1 MQLWHWQPL
10 KSDKKLKK
18 SEVNKYSFV
27 ILGAGRSGIGV
38 AKLLMKNGAEV
49 FLSDSSPLDKLMYFD
64 DKTLKEYNIPFE
76 IGGHTDKIYDYDIFV
91 KSPGIPMNNPV
102 IDKALKLNKKV
113 ISEVEV
119 AFWFCECPVI
129 AITGTNGKTTTT
141 VLTGEIFKNAGIDT
155 KVCGNVGLA
164 FSEVVEDT
172 KEDSIV
178 VLEVSSFQLDS
189 IESFKPVVSMFL
201 TFTTDHIDW
210 HGSMENYMKAK
221 LKVNINQSE
230 DNVIVFNYDD
240 EKIREQKSNFKANIC
255 GFSAKV
261 NLENV
266 ELNSGCY
273 ANGKEIIYFNKE
285 KNEHSVIMNS
295 DDIFIRG
302 NHNLLNSL
310 AAISAAKAF
319 GVSNVAVEN
328 TLKFFKGVE
337 HRIEPV
343 RELNGVKFYNDSK
356 ATNYDSLYVA
366 LESFPENIILIM
378 GGKKGDNKFEL
389 VEDFITKRVKKIFA
403 IGQSSEVIKN
413 YFSGKVEV
421 EVSKTLDEA
430 TVNAFNFSS
439 NGDVVLFS
447 PGYKSFDMFDNFE
460 HRGDEF
466 KKSVNNLKPK
476 K

>member
-1 MQLWHWQPL
+1 
-10 KSDKKLKK
+10 LKK
-18 SEVNKYSFV
+18 SEVNKYSYV
-27 ILGAGRSGIGV
+27 ILGAGRSGFGA
-38 AKLLMKNGAEV
+38 AKLLKKNGAEV
-49 FLSDSSPLDKLMYFD
+49 FLSDNSAVDKLMYFD
-64 DKTLKEYNIPFE
+64 DKILADYGIPFE

-102 IDKALKLNKKV
+102 IEKALKMNKKV

-119 AFWFCECPVI
+119 AYWFCNCPVI

-141 VLTGEIFKNAGIDT
+141 VLTGEILKNAGIDV

-172 KEDSIV
+172 SKDSIV

-189 IESFKPVVSMFL
+189 IDTFRPAVSMFL
-201 TFTTDHIDW
+201 TFTADHIDW
-210 HGSMENYMKAK
+210 HGSMENYMNAK
-221 LKVNINQSE
+221 LKVNINQYDGDE
-230 DNVIVFNYDD
+230 IIFNYDD
-240 EKIREQKSNFKANIC
+240 EKIRKMQDDFKANSC
-255 GFSAKV
+255 GFSTGE
-261 NLENV
+261 NLENIS
-266 ELNSGCY
+266 LCCGCY
-273 ANGKEIIYFNKE
+273 VKDKEIIYYNRLKDE
-285 KNEHSVIMNS
+285 QLHVMNT

-310 AAISAAKAF
+310 AAICAAKYF
-319 GVSNVAVEN
+319 GVSNAVIEN
-328 TLKFFKGVE
+328 TLRIFKGVE

-356 ATNYDSLYVA
+356 ATNFDSLYVA
-366 LESFPENIILIM
+366 LESFPENIVLIM

-389 VEDFITKRVKKIFA
+389 VEEFIEKRVKKIFA
-403 IGQSSEVIKN
+403 IGQSGKAIED
-413 YFSGKVEV
+413 YFSGKLNVTA
-421 EVSKTLDEA
+421 SKTLDEA
-430 TVNAFNFSS
+430 VKGAFEFSEK
-439 NGDVVLFS
+439 GDVVLFS

-460 HRGDEF
+460 HRGSEF